1 MGWYDDHNINELVG
15 KTLVRVE
22 LNKDRDVLEFETVD
36 GDKYQLYHDQ
46 DCCESVWLEDV
57 NGDFDDLV
65 GSPLLIADEV
75 TNLEHDMKAD
85 GPRNEYDDSYTWT
98 YYKLHTINGG
108 VHLRWYGTSNGYY
121 SERVDFRKV

>member
-98 YYKLHTINGG
+98 YYKLHTIKGG

>member
-1 MGWYDDHNINELVG
+1 MGWYDDHSINELVG

-22 LNKDRDVLEFETVD
+22 LNDGRDVLEFETVD
-36 GDKYQLYHDQ
+36 GDRYQLYHYQ

-57 NGDFDDLV
+57 NGDFDDLI

-75 TNLEHDMKAD
+75 TNLEHDMRHD
-85 GPRNEYDDSYTWT
+85 GPRDEYHESYTWT
-98 YYKLHTINGG
+98 YYKLHTIKGG

-121 SERVDFRKV
+121 SERVDFRKL